1 MKTEEKRENVSKISK
16 LLGTNVR
23 ATILDG
29 RMFTGIFKVRF
40 VDLQTYFFFR
50 PREEREKLRRV
61 RRQIVD
67 KDANMVLEKSTEYKN
82 DGKRYAGTIMIP
94 GTYNFVYFILLLLS

>member
-1 MKTEEKRENVSKISK
+1 MKRRKTERFTFFLPQTILKKMKTEETRENVSKISK

-40 VDLQTYFFFR
+40 VDLHTYFFFR
-50 PREEREKLRRV
+50 PRKERENY
-61 RRQIVD
+61 
-67 KDANMVLEKSTEYKN
+67 DASDDRL
-82 DGKRYAGTIMIP
+82 
-94 GTYNFVYFILLLLS
+94 

>member
-1 MKTEEKRENVSKISK
+1 MKETEEKRENVAKISK

-40 VDLQTYFFFR
+40 VDSHTFFNFVLTR
-50 PREEREKLRRV
+50 ERETLRRV
-61 RRQIVD
+61 DR
-67 KDANMVLEKSTEYKN
+67 L
-82 DGKRYAGTIMIP
+82 
-94 GTYNFVYFILLLLS
+94 